1 MNVNRIWYKKNN
13 DWFIGDV
20 SDKTIDKTEIHTYK
34 DIKYNEINDVVLL
47 PFLNEPSILQS
58 IHSRFNINKIYTDCG
73 EILISINPFRFTD
86 LYTGDKKSSFKN
98 KQMGDQ
104 SHIYN
109 TVLKSYN
116 YFNTFNKNQSILI
129 SGESGAGKTQSTKI
143 IIDYLT
149 FVVENENNRE
159 SINQKNNNLRL
170 IKSNIIQSNLR
181 LIKSNIIQSNPILE
195 AFGNAKTIK
204 NDNSSRF
211 GKFIKIKFNEKKD
224 TIVGGYIETY
234 LLETVRVLFQN
245 TNERNYHI
253 FYELLT
259 GIGKDNIKNL
269 NLDKWFDK
277 SSSYLT
283 NGVITRDDYNSNG
296 DKILDNHQFQHLKKM
311 LSNIGIN
318 EDKQTKIW
326 NIIAF
331 ILIIGSYKY
340 ELNMNKLQDMSNL
353 IECSS
358 TQLLE
363 ALYTHRIIVN
373 GESIHNEQS
382 EEEFY
387 NSRDGLATKLY
398 SRLFRYIVDVVNY
411 NLNINCNNNETSSTK
426 LKKEYFIGILDIF
439 GFESLQINS
448 FEQLCI
454 NYANETLQN
463 QFNKYSL
470 EQEQKEYEKEGIKWK
485 YIEFTNNIECIH
497 LIGGIQSS
505 KSMSVFEILDEQCK
519 VPNGNDNTFL
529 NRMNVEFKDNIFYKN
544 DDRRDF
550 DCFYIKHY
558 ADDIKY
564 NISKFCE
571 KNKDITT
578 NEINNIIE
586 NYSLFLNED
595 KLKDSKLEEGKLE
608 EGKLD
613 KNKLYKNKL
622 DKNKSKKS
630 KSSKDVLSRIGSK
643 TVSYQFKN
651 QMKNLMNI
659 IEETGVQY
667 VRCFKPNDKNDSTLF
682 DRNKILSQLQNNGI
696 LEAIKVSRGS
706 FPIKYTYKD
715 FKKAYFMLLNKGSS
729 VDNNLIPVKLIDKS
743 LYQYGKTKVFLKAS
757 GFKLLED
764 KKEIAIEKLV
774 IKVQQSARKCIYKNK
789 YVLKRRAS
797 IRIENKIRQFNAINL
812 KQRIIR
818 NLNSIKI
825 QSIIRRYIWKCS
837 YLNKIKSIN
846 LIKKSIKIWINKI
859 NNYGAKVIQTYYRK
873 FIAVKLYS
881 AMLCGFTKFIVIIK
895 KRLFNTKVLKK
906 RILELEIEVSELR
919 NELHQKSFIE
929 DKLNKCIIDLKK
941 KIEENSLKSSNSSTS
956 QVLDNKIKQI
966 LDKLKKE
973 NKELKLFKNKF
984 IETDLTNVKLKEDN
998 YSYVDCLKKNIDLR
1012 INVQKKL
1019 DEKNDENAK
1028 MRKILE
1034 DNGLYNDFVVL

>member
-20 SDKTIDKTEIHTYK
+20 SDKTIDKTETHTYK

-58 IHSRFNINKIYTDCG
+58 IHSRFDINKIYTDCG

-149 FVVENENNRE
+149 FVVGSEN
-159 SINQKNNNLRL
+159 SKKDINKINNN
-170 IKSNIIQSNLR
+170 IS

-224 TIVGGYIETY
+224 TIIGGYIETY

-311 LSNIGIN
+311 LSNIGIG
-318 EDKQTKIW
+318 EDKQNKIW

-331 ILIIGSYKY
+331 ILIIGTYKY

-398 SRLFRYIVDVVNY
+398 SRLFRYIVDVVNC
-411 NLNINCNNNETSSTK
+411 NLNINYDNNGVSSTK

-485 YIEFTNNIECIH
+485 YIEFINNIECIH

-505 KSMSVFEILDEQCK
+505 KSMSVFEISEKHSKIPIFKSSNLMSVFEILDEQCK

-595 KLKDSKLEEGKLE
+595 KSKDSKLEED
-608 EGKLD
+608 KLD
-613 KNKLYKNKL
+613 KNKL

-715 FKKAYFMLLNKGSS
+715 LKKAYFMLLNKGSS

-743 LYQYGKTKVFLKAS
+743 LYQYGKTKVFLKAT

-764 KKEIAIEKLV
+764 KKEIAIEKLI

-825 QSIIRRYIWKCS
+825 QSVIRRYIWKCS

-859 NNYGAKVIQTYYRK
+859 NDYGAKVIQTYYRK

-881 AMLCGFTKFIVIIK
+881 AILCGFTKFIVIIK

>member
-20 SDKTIDKTEIHTYK
+20 SDKTIDKTETHTYK

-58 IHSRFNINKIYTDCG
+58 IHSRFTINKIYTDCG

-86 LYTGDKKSSFKN
+86 LYTGDKKNSFKN

-149 FVVENENNRE
+149 FVVGSENSKKN
-159 SINQKNNNLRL
+159 INKINNN
-170 IKSNIIQSNLR
+170 IS

-311 LSNIGIN
+311 LSNIGIS
-318 EDKQTKIW
+318 EDKQNKIW

-331 ILIIGSYKY
+331 ILIIGTYKY

-363 ALYTHRIIVN
+363 ALYTRRIIVN
-373 GESIHNEQS
+373 GESIHNEHS

-398 SRLFRYIVDVVNY
+398 SRLFRYIVDVVNC
-411 NLNINCNNNETSSTK
+411 NLNINYDNNGVSSTK

-595 KLKDSKLEEGKLE
+595 KLKDSKLEEY
-608 EGKLD
+608 KLD
-613 KNKLYKNKL
+613 NNKL

-729 VDNNLIPVKLIDKS
+729 VDNNLIPVELIDKS

-825 QSIIRRYIWKCS
+825 QSVIRRYIWKCS
-837 YLNKIKSIN
+837 YINKIKSIN

-873 FIAVKLYS
+873 FIAVKLYL
-881 AMLCGFTKFIVIIK
+881 AMLRGFTKFIVIIK